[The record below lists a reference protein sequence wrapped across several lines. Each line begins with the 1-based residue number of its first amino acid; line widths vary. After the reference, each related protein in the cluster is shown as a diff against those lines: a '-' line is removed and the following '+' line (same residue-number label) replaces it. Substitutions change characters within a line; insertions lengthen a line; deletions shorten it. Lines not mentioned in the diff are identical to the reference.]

1 MMSCTCRATPLKIFV
16 QGLSQVHKVDAS
28 PSLLR
33 LPIRTRPAL
42 YQNNFALA
50 RQARSL
56 HFSKALQDAS
66 GQAARDDDPFSHIR
80 SEDENRA
87 VKNDDT
93 FATDESPESIPWKA
107 QPGTNNEAQKPR
119 RRRRRE
125 EPEDFTTLNYR
136 RNQSVR
142 QQLEDDNEANEYN
155 GNPNRRMK
163 GPSSLQPQPK
173 ESYWKIQKAALK
185 EKFPE
190 GWRPRKRLSP
200 DALAGIRALNAQ
212 FPDVY
217 TTEALS
223 NKFEVSPEAIRRI
236 LRSKWQANPEEEEKR
251 NARWLRRGKD
261 VWEQK
266 AALGIK
272 PPQKW
277 RREGITRDPSYH
289 DWKKEAVERN
299 RVREERDDME
309 IRGDYTPHPRTY
321 TPRSRIPRT
330 GEYTPRSVSRTG
342 RGRS

>member
-1 MMSCTCRATPLKIFV
+1 
-16 QGLSQVHKVDAS
+16 
-28 PSLLR
+28 
-33 LPIRTRPAL
+33 L

-309 IRGDYTPHPRTY
+309 IRGDYTPRPRTY

>member
-1 MMSCTCRATPLKIFV
+1 
-16 QGLSQVHKVDAS
+16 
-28 PSLLR
+28 
-33 LPIRTRPAL
+33 
-42 YQNNFALA
+42 
-50 RQARSL
+50 
-56 HFSKALQDAS
+56 
-66 GQAARDDDPFSHIR
+66 
-80 SEDENRA
+80 
-87 VKNDDT
+87 
-93 FATDESPESIPWKA
+93 
-107 QPGTNNEAQKPR
+107 
-119 RRRRRE
+119 
-125 EPEDFTTLNYR
+125 
-136 RNQSVR
+136 
-142 QQLEDDNEANEYN
+142 
-155 GNPNRRMK
+155 MK